1 LTTDVRPVYTGLSA
15 LSDLNVT
22 NDDVVSAVRQM
33 YARHPFPPPQ
43 RKNSYRRHAAY
54 VHQFLRE
61 RGIVA
66 DGATFG
72 VSLFAQKAP

>member
-1 LTTDVRPVYTGLSA
+1 LTTDVRPVDTGLSA

-54 VHQFLRE
+54 
-61 RGIVA
+61 
-66 DGATFG
+66 
-72 VSLFAQKAP
+72 AQKAP